1 MQEKSCASAMRA
13 LRTIVVA
20 MMVCL
25 PCDVDVA
32 SANEAAETPTVTYAL
47 DARIAASGSS
57 ATSGNG
63 CHRLRATIG
72 EPVAGTSTSTHYIL
86 QGGFMAPRTTRRDEI
101 FSNPFESCTP

>member
-32 SANEAAETPTVTYAL
+32 NANEAAETPTVTYAL

-72 EPVAGTSTSTHYIL
+72 EPVAGFASNATHAL
-86 QGGFMAPRTTRRDEI
+86 SSGFRAVVQSRPRDDLFFTG
-101 FSNPFESCTP
+101 FEACP